1 MRVLFFIFCVLFQCS
16 LLFGQDGGDINY
28 IEPQK
33 LNKSFIGRRLHLDF
47 YKKSSYYIEN
57 RSFDIV
63 KIEVNKNNVD
73 FIEHRQDD
81 GYNNWFSRQYLES
94 VERIGDFRLRVIE
107 FELLKINKK
116 DILVRGFFVFVDKKG
131 KIKEEKSFT
140 QDLLFNKKDI
150 IEYLFKAKD

>member
-1 MRVLFFIFCVLFQCS
+1 MRVLFFIFCVLSQCS
-16 LLFGQDGGDINY
+16 LLFGQDGSDINY

-47 YKKSSYYIEN
+47 YKKSSYYTEN
-57 RSFDIV
+57 ISFDIV
-63 KIEVNKNNVD
+63 KVKVDKNSVD

-94 VERIGDFRLRVIE
+94 VESIGDFRLRIKE
-107 FELLKINKK
+107 FELLKIKK
-116 DILVRGFFVFVDKKG
+116 NYVLVKGFFIFVDKNEQIIRK
-131 KIKEEKSFT
+131 KSFT

-150 IEYLFKAKD
+150 VEYLFKAKD